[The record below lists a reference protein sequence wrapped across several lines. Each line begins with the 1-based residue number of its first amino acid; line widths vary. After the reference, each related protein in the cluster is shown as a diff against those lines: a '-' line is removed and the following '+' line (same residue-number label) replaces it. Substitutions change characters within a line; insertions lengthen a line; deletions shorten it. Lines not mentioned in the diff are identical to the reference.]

1 MFVYKRGNEN
11 KLNKP
16 EGRNLFLEN
25 IKIIIV
31 NRAPK
36 SHSKLIIFK
45 KTVHYNH
52 EVYIQNNYLKSESK
66 DLQ

>member
-31 NRAPK
+31 NRAP
-36 SHSKLIIFK
+36 
-45 KTVHYNH
+45 NH
-52 EVYIQNNYLKSESK
+52 IPN
-66 DLQ
+66 